1 MIDISSKNLSNIE
14 IGASFLKA
22 DPLEKLLI
30 ALNITTEE
38 LFANNHI
45 KDGKELLAD
54 NLYLHRHLKNNSQK
68 LDKAYKLL
76 RCLIEDE

>member
-22 DPLEKLLI
+22 EPLEKLLI

-45 KDGKELLAD
+45 KDEKELLAD
-54 NLYLHRHLKNNSQK
+54 IYTYIDTKKNNSQK

-76 RCLIEDE
+76 RCLTEDE